1 MPVPA
6 VLAPWRAGPPSDREL
21 IRQYLAWPATGY
33 NLTQITAAMNRMVGD
48 SPDTIPAIQ
57 GWIDETETLTQDWA
71 DKISD
76 GTAHLGN
83 VAEYEGPAPGVT
95 LTRDDLK
102 KKVDVLEWDTSLNRR
117 RVVTGGRADATEGGV
132 IAARIGHLKAQIVM
146 ALGLQPAGG
155 GGARLVRS

>member
-1 MPVPA
+1 MTVPA

-33 NLTQITAAMNRMVGD
+33 NLTQITAAMNRMVAD
-48 SPDTIPAIQ
+48 SPDTIPQIQ
-57 GWIDETETLTQDWA
+57 GWIDEVEALSQDWA
-71 DKISD
+71 DRIAA

-83 VAEYEGPAPGVT
+83 ASEYEGPAPGVT
-95 LTRDDLK
+95 LTRDDRK
-102 KKVDVLEWDTSLNRR
+102 SKADVLEWDTSLLKR
-117 RVVTGGRADATEGGV
+117 RVVTGGRADATEGGM
-132 IAARIGHLKAQIVM
+132 IAGRVAGLRGQIVM